1 MGGNKTAD
9 SGVVFTLGCDED
21 AEVGGL
27 MDKSS
32 SCLDTVDIGSE
43 LMGKV
48 CREHSSYR
56 RNYTMPDLHVVSCF

>member
-9 SGVVFTLGCDED
+9 SSVVFRLGCDEA
-21 AEVGGL
+21 AEAGDS
-27 MDKSS
+27 MERSS
-32 SCLDTVDIGSE
+32 SCIDTVDVGSE